1 MQTRLEPTFN
11 RLSDCTRHNDPTWR
25 RFSLEPRSDVHAVTV
40 EVVTVDD
47 QIAEMQAE
55 ADFRCLG
62 VRDLLS
68 QSRKVSSALVS
79 VGAEIVTSLAA
90 GIDPATT
97 RNNAVR
103 GKRPWGRPPNCKAPD
118 AGLLRATHFLVV
130 RGQTP
135 TA

>member
-55 ADFRCLG
+55 AEHDPFGFR
-62 VRDLLS
+62 
-68 QSRKVSSALVS
+68 
-79 VGAEIVTSLAA
+79 T
-90 GIDPATT
+90 
-97 RNNAVR
+97 
-103 GKRPWGRPPNCKAPD
+103 
-118 AGLLRATHFLVV
+118 FLVGV
-130 RGQTP
+130 GHSLLELDRR
-135 TA
+135 